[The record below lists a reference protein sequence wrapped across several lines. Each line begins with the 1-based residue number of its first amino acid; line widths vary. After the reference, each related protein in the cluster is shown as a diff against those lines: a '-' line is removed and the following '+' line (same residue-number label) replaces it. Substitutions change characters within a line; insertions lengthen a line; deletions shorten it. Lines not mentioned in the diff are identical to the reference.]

1 MIVSVFA
8 TTATTAVTKVLVVMV
23 FVSFSGVDWPGH
35 APEHTTIRGGVM
47 EDQFAEGWPS
57 IGVATVT

>member
-47 EDQFAEGWPS
+47 EDQFAEGWL
-57 IGVATVT
+57 GVATVT

>member
-35 APEHTTIRGGVM
+35 APEHRGGVM
-47 EDQFAEGWPS
+47 EDQFAEGWL
-57 IGVATVT
+57 GVATVT